1 MPVAFLYGTAARKGD
16 FPGNRVIECAA
27 ESVDV
32 ACWSSCDPVQSVS
45 AIEADRY
52 GARLMLP
59 WNVQAG
65 ETIIVSIADQVGQY
79 HTQKARVAWTEKL
92 RLGGK
97 VICGVEFAEE
107 LQLAC

>member
-1 MPVAFLYGTAARKGD
+1 
-16 FPGNRVIECAA
+16 
-27 ESVDV
+27 
-32 ACWSSCDPVQSVS
+32 
-45 AIEADRY
+45 
-52 GARLMLP
+52 MLP

>member
-1 MPVAFLYGTAARKGD
+1 MFAPIATHKNNRNACRRAKDRSKVT
-16 FPGNRVIECAA
+16 PGHI
-27 ESVDV
+27 

>member
-1 MPVAFLYGTAARKGD
+1 MLLTRTT
-16 FPGNRVIECAA
+16 ETLAA
-27 ESVDV
+27 EPKIEAKSP
-32 ACWSSCDPVQSVS
+32 PV
-45 AIEADRY
+45 IEADRY